1 MDNDLDRTAERLA
14 RSEETRA
21 RLTGFGTNKQGQAIQ
36 RQFHHQ
42 LADDIAANRGDQRRE
57 RPVWAALKGIKID
70 DLALRLLT
78 AGITVCADDGL
89 GVDDDGEKNF
99 RDIALWI
106 ARNLVS
112 VRDCELALK
121 IGTWGINRLLSLPIF
136 EESDGVLELVLTDR
150 LDTLLDDVLFR
161 AIAANPLLTPSAAPP
176 QPWTAVRKGGV
187 PASHWAQPPLIRD
200 HHPSIEN
207 AARKAIGIGRM
218 KPLLDAIHALQTVPF
233 TINIPVLH
241 FLRRMGPPSLPRPP
255 DKSKLTPGQYRHA
268 KKKHSKALA
277 ERTAWDLIVTTA
289 EAMPSVFMCH
299 ST

>member
-1 MDNDLDRTAERLA
+1 MDNDLDRSAERLA

-21 RLTGFGTNKQGQAIQ
+21 SLTGFGTNKQGQAIE
-36 RQFHHQ
+36 RQFHDQ
-42 LADDIAANRGDQRRE
+42 LADDIAANRGDHRRE

-89 GVDDDGEKNF
+89 GVDDDGQKNF

-106 ARNLVS
+106 ARNLVA
-112 VRDCELALK
+112 VQDRELALK

-176 QPWTAVRKGGV
+176 QPWTGARKGGL
-187 PASHWAQPPLIRD
+187 PSGHWAQPPLIRA

-207 AARKAIGIGRM
+207 AARKAIGTGRM
-218 KPLLDAIHALQTVPF
+218 QPLLDAIHALQTVPF
-233 TINIPVLH
+233 TVNIPVLH
-241 FLRRMGPPSLPRPP
+241 FLRRWNPPPMQVPP
-255 DKSKLTPGQYRHA
+255 DKVS
-268 KKKHSKALA
+268 
-277 ERTAWDLIVTTA
+277 
-289 EAMPSVFMCH
+289 
-299 ST
+299 